1 MNLVHSEVRGI
12 SNNVSAQVNHRLILP
27 CRGNTRAG
35 ICELTRMNGSGV
47 RGTGFGRWHVRTDLE
62 LRAQLWIG
70 MLGQEAAFHQWA
82 ENMEIVSWI
91 DQP

>member
-1 MNLVHSEVRGI
+1 
-12 SNNVSAQVNHRLILP
+12 
-27 CRGNTRAG
+27 
-35 ICELTRMNGSGV
+35 MNGSGV
-47 RGTGFGRWHVRTDLE
+47 RETGFGRWHVRTDLE

-82 ENMEIVSWI
+82 ENMETVSWI